1 VPITDLL
8 KDDFE
13 VHKPFVLQSKTA
25 TKDELL
31 KYLDL
36 LKQKVQTKHAAR
48 HDSYMVSLSL
58 LHTVDNLLAHVY

>member
-1 VPITDLL
+1 
-8 KDDFE
+8 
-13 VHKPFVLQSKTA
+13 VLQSKTA